1 MAQRKG
7 AADQVHRP
15 SICCTLPRSLPSGW
29 QRQAYACFFFFLSSL
44 RPPKAA
50 AAPAPNSRT
59 PPGAGT
65 GVPPLEDDV
74 LEPPL
79 VLVLELELVLEE
91 VLVLELVLE
100 PPDEVEV
107 LELFDD
113 LLLFEDFELLVD
125 LVDFEKVPLL
135 VDLQKMKQLLLVF
148 VLLLNQNA
156 FASVGAV
163 AATPVVARE
172 TPITAALVILMYC
185 IIAPWFCV
193 EGRLTQNGL
202 FVGTP

>member
-1 MAQRKG
+1 M
-7 AADQVHRP
+7 
-15 SICCTLPRSLPSGW
+15 
-29 QRQAYACFFFFLSSL
+29 

-65 GVPPLEDDV
+65 GVPPLEDDE

-79 VLVLELELVLEE
+79 VLVLVLELVLEE

-125 LVDFEKVPLL
+125 LVDLVLLVDFEKVPLL

-148 VLLLNQNA
+148 VLLLNQKA

-163 AATPVVARE
+163 AATLVVASE
-172 TPITAALVILMYC
+172 TPITAALVSLMYC
-185 IIAPWFCV
+185 ITAP
-193 EGRLTQNGL
+193 
-202 FVGTP
+202 